1 MRSPGDLP
9 LTLSCRWQQVLLS
22 HTSSWDRYPPALMLS
37 PPQPYRCY
45 SSVPGCSPPLHHF
58 PHTSPCKRD
67 KGYYWRRKSSSVI
80 PEQRKISINV
90 KFLVCLHSNKYP
102 SPQSC
107 SSNLLSTL
115 TINSHQ
121 FKQVISLTG
130 KDKHTHPNSEISLKT
145 MTEHCQI
152 EALFRGWV
160 PFVCLF

>member
-1 MRSPGDLP
+1 MP
-9 LTLSCRWQQVLLS
+9 
-22 HTSSWDRYPPALMLS
+22 S

-45 SSVPGCSPPLHHF
+45 CSVPGCSSVLHHSL
-58 PHTSPCKRD
+58 HTSPCKKD

-80 PEQRKISINV
+80 LEQKKISINV
-90 KFLVCLHSNKYP
+90 KFLVYLHSNQCP
-102 SPQSC
+102 SPHSC

-130 KDKHTHPNSEISLKT
+130 KDKHTYPNSKISLKT

-152 EALFRGWV
+152 EALFWGWV